1 MDAAAIAE
9 KQEADGLTGQ
19 AERDL
24 PGISFAARGWGDRK
38 DQSHS
43 ARLGEVLR
51 DRSLESVLL
60 VYPKLGRDEDSAP
73 SGAGVPASRP
83 WVETMEQGVA
93 LWDVGALL
101 GVPRVLSLL
110 RLCSRSTLIGPIT
123 LDVKCAGARSAGNPH
138 ATCDVA
144 GAGKGDTAI
153 PKRARRGKPGIQAK
167 EEPTGHRASARP
179 YRELGSRENP
189 KSKPPVVQI
198 VDRLMPIIEGNQTI
212 CSDMVTS
219 RSVSCW
225 AATL

>member
-9 KQEADGLTGQ
+9 KQEADGVTDQ

-38 DQSHS
+38 DQSYF

-51 DRSLESVLL
+51 DRPLESVLL
-60 VYPKLGRDEDSAP
+60 VYPKLGRDEDSAS

-93 LWDVGALL
+93 LWHVGALL

-144 GAGKGDTAI
+144 GAGNGATAI
-153 PKRARRGKPGIQAK
+153 PKRARRGKPRIQAK

-179 YRELGSRENP
+179 YLDPVAGLGHEHSRDYREQKGP
-189 KSKPPVVQI
+189 
-198 VDRLMPIIEGNQTI
+198 G
-212 CSDMVTS
+212 
-219 RSVSCW
+219 
-225 AATL
+225 

>member
-144 GAGKGDTAI
+144 GAGNGATAI
-153 PKRARRGKPGIQAK
+153 PKRARRGKPRIQAK

-179 YRELGSRENP
+179 YRALRALHALLNWTRKPTEDVIEAHQSTALG
-189 KSKPPVVQI
+189 
-198 VDRLMPIIEGNQTI
+198 G
-212 CSDMVTS
+212 SD
-219 RSVSCW
+219 
-225 AATL
+225 